1 MMIASSGSFGMRSDK
16 FAYVL
21 LAPILYACSGDA
33 GGSSALTP
41 PSLVTIR
48 AIQALP
54 HEPLGALVQHNAPG
68 PFPIRVGYFS
78 ADLSDSAFTPWQSAD
93 SSVVVLGL
101 AAGRTYTMG
110 VQSLFDGRA
119 VSGPVSEY
127 HTPPLSAALDQ
138 VSIRLDGTPSG
149 GYSMTPIGGL
159 DGHWY
164 LIIFDSLGTI
174 CWYRDFGLQGI
185 VAVTQQR
192 NAHITAFVGPS
203 SGFNM
208 RSGVYVEV
216 SPTGDSVRSISALG
230 SPYTDPH
237 ELLESFDG
245 QGQRRADYL
254 FGYAFQA
261 FDRTEEGGGLSDTVA
276 VHQVLRISAL
286 GQVDTLISGDEQ
298 WSVADDAE
306 PPFIADLDHPNSID
320 FDLDGGIIVSYRD
333 LSAVVKVDRK
343 THKIVWQLGG
353 TQNQFTFVGDPLG
366 GFDGQ
371 HTARVLP
378 NGHLLIFDNGWTHSP
393 PTSRAVEY
401 AIDTVSK
408 TATMVWQ
415 YSASPPIFND
425 FTGSA
430 QRLANGNTLVAF
442 TRKGIVDEVLPD
454 GTLLSRVTLET
465 VPGQIAMPY
474 RVTRIKSLYSYARP

>member
-1 MMIASSGSFGMRSDK
+1 MRSNK
-16 FAYVL
+16 SAYVL
-21 LAPILYACSGDA
+21 AALILYACSGDV
-33 GGSSALTP
+33 GDSSGPMA
-41 PSLVTIR
+41 SLVTVR

-54 HEPLGALVQHNAPG
+54 HEPLGALVQHDAPG
-68 PFPIRVGYFS
+68 PFPIRVGYFT

-101 AAGRTYTMG
+101 APDRTYTMV
-110 VQSLFDGRA
+110 VQSLFDGRP
-119 VSGPVSEY
+119 VPGPVMEY
-127 HTPPLSAALDQ
+127 HTPPLPAALDQ
-138 VSIRLDGTPSG
+138 VSIRQEGTSSG
-149 GYSMTPIGGL
+149 GYSMAPIGGL

-174 CWYRDFGLQGI
+174 RWYRDFGPQGV

-192 NAHITAFVGPS
+192 NAHITAFVGAS

-216 SPTGDSVRSISALG
+216 SPTGDSVRSITAPG

-245 QGQRRADYL
+245 QGHRRADYL
-254 FGYAFQA
+254 FGYAFEA
-261 FDRTEEGGGLSDTVA
+261 FDRTAEGGGPSDTVA
-276 VHQVLRISAL
+276 VHQVLRIGAS
-286 GQVDTLISGDEQ
+286 GQVDTLISGDEH

-320 FDLDGGIIVSYRD
+320 FDLDGGLIVSYRD
-333 LSAVVKVDRK
+333 LSAVVKVDRR
-343 THKIVWQLGG
+343 THKIAWQLGG
-353 TQNQFTFVGDPLG
+353 IQNQFTFVNDPLG

-371 HTARVLP
+371 HSARVLP

-401 AIDTVSK
+401 AIDTVSR

-415 YSASPPIFND
+415 YSSSPPIFND
-425 FTGSA
+425 FTGSV

-442 TRKGIVDEVLPD
+442 TRKGIVDEVSPD
-454 GTLLSRVTLET
+454 GALLSRTTLEMA
-465 VPGQIAMPY
+465 PGQLATPY
-474 RVTRIKSLYSYARP
+474 RVTRIKSLYTYAHP

>member
-1 MMIASSGSFGMRSDK
+1 MRSDK
-16 FAYVL
+16 LVYILA
-21 LAPILYACSGDA
+21 APILYACSGDA
-33 GGSSALTP
+33 GDSSPLTP
-41 PSLVTIR
+41 PSLVAIR

-54 HEPLGALVQHNAPG
+54 HDPLGALVRHDAPG

-78 ADLSDSAFTPWQSAD
+78 ADLADSDFTPWQSAD

-101 AAGRTYTMG
+101 AADRTYTMV
-110 VQSLFDGRA
+110 VQSLFDGRP
-119 VSGPVSEY
+119 VPGPVSEY
-127 HTPPLSAALDQ
+127 HTPPLPAALDQ
-138 VSIRLDGTPSG
+138 VSIRLDGSSSG
-149 GYSMTPIGGL
+149 GYSMAPIGGL

-174 CWYRDFGLQGI
+174 RWYRDFGPQGI
-185 VAVTQQR
+185 VAVTQQKD
-192 NAHITAFVGPS
+192 AHITAFVGSS

-216 SPTGDSVRSISALG
+216 SPTGDSVRSITALG
-230 SPYTDPH
+230 STYTDPH

-245 QGQRRADYL
+245 EGHRRADYL
-254 FGYAFQA
+254 FGYAFEA
-261 FDRTEEGGGLSDTVA
+261 FDRTAEGGGPSDTVA
-276 VHQVLRISAL
+276 VHQVLRI
-286 GQVDTLISGDEQ
+286 GDRGTVDTLISGDEQ
-298 WSVADDAE
+298 WSVADDDE
-306 PPFIADLDHPNSID
+306 PPYIADLDHPNSID

-333 LSAVVKVDRK
+333 LSTVVKVDRR
-343 THKIVWQLGG
+343 THKIAWQLGG
-353 TQNQFTFVGDPLG
+353 TNNQFTFVGDPLG

-378 NGHLLIFDNGWTHSP
+378 SGNLLIFDNGWTHSP
-393 PTSRAVEY
+393 PSSRAVEY

-430 QRLANGNTLVAF
+430 QRLANGNTVVAW
-442 TRKGIVDEVLPD
+442 TREGLVDEVRPD
-454 GTLLSRVTLET
+454 GTLLSRTTLEMA
-465 VPGQIAMPY
+465 PGQKATPY
-474 RVTRIKSLYSYARP
+474 RVTRIKSLYGYARP